1 MVGFHCHMSAKII
14 SPVYMAPCPSS
25 IPLCWGAEVRGVAR
39 CAPLLLLSPV
49 SGAPPVCEGVSN
61 KPDPHFHPEQI
72 TSPGLET
79 EGRRVVFIQPQ
90 T

>member
-1 MVGFHCHMSAKII
+1 
-14 SPVYMAPCPSS
+14 MAQ
-25 IPLCWGAEVRGVAR
+25 